1 MSDGSCIMPAHWGTM
16 RVRLEIV
23 VEGRDDQRLVLVV
36 PDELWVEI
44 EALAEND
51 SRTPEQIVADVLGV
65 GLSMTH
71 GVG

>member
-1 MSDGSCIMPAHWGTM
+1 M

-36 PDELWVEI
+36 PDELWAEI

-51 SRTPEQIVADVLGV
+51 SRTAEQIVADVLGV

>member
-1 MSDGSCIMPAHWGTM
+1 MYHAALLGAM

-36 PDELWVEI
+36 PDERWAEI

-51 SRTPEQIVADVLGV
+51 SRTAEQIVADALGV

>member
-1 MSDGSCIMPAHWGTM
+1 MYHAALLGAM

-36 PDELWVEI
+36 PDELWAEI

-51 SRTPEQIVADVLGV
+51 SRTAEQIVADALGV